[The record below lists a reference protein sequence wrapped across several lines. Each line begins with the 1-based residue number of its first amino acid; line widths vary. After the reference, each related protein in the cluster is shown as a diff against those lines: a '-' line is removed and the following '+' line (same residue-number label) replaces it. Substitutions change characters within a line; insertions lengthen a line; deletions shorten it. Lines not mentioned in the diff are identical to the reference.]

1 MGHLVRM
8 HREPPKIPE
17 GKLRGMVDR
26 VIELLSNYLEGY
38 IPKRQGFTKHSIMG
52 PVGKLLSAME
62 INRFSTVDGY
72 IGYTVNIHHN
82 IGIRDPDPDQIK
94 NLREGISL
102 LMEIES
108 KVDPSRWK
116 RILREVD
123 YAIYFRKWKRIL
135 ETAKE
140 KSKGRGDGSG

>member
-17 GKLRGMVDR
+17 EELGGMVNQ
-26 VIELLSNYLEGY
+26 VIEVLSSYLEGY
-38 IPKRQGFTKHSIMG
+38 VPKRPANTKHSIMG

-62 INRFSTVDGY
+62 ANRFSTVDGY
-72 IGYTVNIHHN
+72 VGYTVNIHHN
-82 IGIRDPDPDQIK
+82 TGVRDPDVNQIESLK
-94 NLREGISL
+94 KGVSL
-102 LMEIES
+102 LIEIKG

-123 YAIYFRKWKRIL
+123 YAIYFRKLKRIV
-135 ETAKE
+135 ET
-140 KSKGRGDGSG
+140 SKKKDKGEGDGNG